1 MSQDFNAMVELN
13 AVLYSFLSNVTKVP
27 NPAVAAS
34 RLDHHQVLSLRT
46 EWKPKSLTQLVT
58 DKVH

>member
-1 MSQDFNAMVELN
+1 MVELN
-13 AVLYSFLSNVTKVP
+13 AVLSSFLSNVTKVP
-27 NPAVAAS
+27 NPAVTAS